1 MPWDG
6 WVHVYAH
13 GRQLS
18 PLLFLL
24 ALHSL
29 ERRSW
34 MDLAPLAT
42 LLPRIGLEVLSQVC
56 AILLGVTTL

>member
-1 MPWDG
+1 
-6 WVHVYAH
+6 
-13 GRQLS
+13 
-18 PLLFLL
+18 
-24 ALHSL
+24 
-29 ERRSW
+29 